1 MKNLTLV
8 FSIFLVNYF
17 YSQELNFTTYV
28 NLSLGYNGNHI
39 TLSDNQKKALTS
51 HLTNTKDSSKIRIG
65 APSKW
70 NSSAPCKS
78 CITTSDFQFIYF
90 NVDTYEHVLYKNDT
104 LTYLS
109 ESGKKDENNEY
120 IYDNETGDLIIET
133 KGQKDHL
140 AAILENINSLEYWSY
155 KNATLYKK
163 NILTNLTYKKPIE
176 YNRFVTRNMYSF
188 ISSKEPKKGKQFIKN
203 YNYTIYF
210 DNPDLNLNQA
220 TNYRNLTQAILN
232 DIKQEKLAIISSIN
246 GKKIPPKAFFSYFI
260 IDQIIPVRDEN
271 DELVYDELGDQ
282 IYDIENSYITLEDII
297 GISFEEDWYFDENQ
311 FSIIKEVKSATL
323 ILNMFDKLEGFKIE
337 TSMPYKIIFND

>member
-8 FSIFLVNYF
+8 FSIFLVNSL

-28 NLSLGYNGNHI
+28 NLSLDYNGNHI
-39 TLSDNQKKALTS
+39 TLSDNQKKALIR
-51 HLTNTKDSSKIRIG
+51 HLTNTIDSSIVRLG
-65 APSKW
+65 RPFKW
-70 NSSAPCKS
+70 NSSAPCES
-78 CITTSDFQFIYF
+78 CITTPDFRTINFYS
-90 NVDTYEHVLYKNDT
+90 NSERVLYKNDT
-104 LTYLS
+104 LTHIV
-109 ESGKKDENNEY
+109 EIGKKDKNNEY
-120 IYDNETGDLIIET
+120 IFDNETGDLIIET
-133 KGQKDHL
+133 KWQKDHL
-140 AAILENINSLEYWSY
+140 ATILENINSLEYWSY

-176 YNRFVTRNMYSF
+176 YDRFVTRNMYSF
-188 ISSKEPKKGKQFIKN
+188 INSKEPQKGKQFIKN

-210 DNPDLNLNQA
+210 DNADLNLNQA

-232 DIKQEKLAIISSIN
+232 DIKQEKLSIYSNIN
-246 GKKIPPKAFFSYFI
+246 GKKIPPKTFFSYFI
-260 IDQIIPVRDEN
+260 IDQLIPVRDEN
-271 DELVYDELGDQ
+271 DELLYDELGDQ

-337 TSMPYKIIFND
+337 TSMPNKIIFND